1 MNGHPTPRRKAV
13 WLHLLPSRQ
22 RQYSRFTLLL
32 ALLLMAVLLAASLTV
47 AACGSGTA
55 STETTVASTDTTAAA
70 TDTTVATETT
80 VPAPAAFPVTVTD
93 DNGTTVT
100 INAQPQRIV
109 STAPANTETLFALGL
124 GDRVVGV
131 TSLDDYPAEVAS
143 LTKVGDFTAN
153 AEAIIAL
160 SPDLVVGY
168 SGNEE
173 ALAPIAAAGTPV
185 LILNPTDLDGIYA
198 NITMVGAATGATAE
212 AADLIASMTTQ
223 IAEITTAAKATGEP
237 PSVFYA
243 LDNTLWTC
251 GPGSFVDE
259 LLTLANT
266 TNVGALPKA
275 DGTPADAYP
284 QFSPEQLVATDP
296 DIILLPG
303 LAYPSADEFTSD
315 ARFAGLTAVKEGHV
329 LVIDDKL
336 LTIPGPRIGQGLKVL
351 VEAVH
356 PGAL

>member
-13 WLHLLPSRQ
+13 WSHLLPSGQ
-22 RQYSRFTLLL
+22 RQHRRTTLLL
-32 ALLLMAVLLAASLTV
+32 AVLLMAVLLAASLAI
-47 AACGSGTA
+47 AACGSGTV
-55 STETTVASTDTTAAA
+55 STETTVAP
-70 TDTTVATETT
+70 TDTTVAAADTT

-100 INAQPQRIV
+100 INALPQRIV

-124 GDRVVGV
+124 GDKVVGV
-131 TSLDDYPAEVAS
+131 TSLDDYPAEVAT
-143 LTKVGDFTAN
+143 LPKVGDYTAN
-153 AEAIIAL
+153 AEAITAL
-160 SPDLVVGY
+160 DPDLVVGY

-198 NITMVGAATGATAE
+198 DITMVGEATGATAE
-212 AADLIASMTTQ
+212 AADLVASMTAQ
-223 IAEITTAAKATGEP
+223 ITEIATAAEATGEP

-243 LDNTLWTC
+243 LDNTLYTC
-251 GPGSFVDE
+251 GPGSFVDQ

-275 DGTPADAYP
+275 DGSPADAYP
-284 QFSPEQLVATDP
+284 QFSVEQLVASDP
-296 DIILLPG
+296 YIILLSG
-303 LAYPSADEFTSD
+303 LAYPTADEFTSD
-315 ARFAGLTAVKEGHV
+315 ARFAGLTAVKEGRV

-336 LTIPGPRIGQGLKVL
+336 LTIPGPRIGQGLKTL

-356 PGAL
+356 PGVL